1 MVSVSRSGIE
11 CERWCPVRDTNKCK
25 TMRAAEYM
33 TPAQQETL
41 LEKWG
46 ARDYVLR
53 DEISAPDWANF
64 VDRDGTAYSI
74 EALAEEWPQG
84 TDEFD
89 AGVRELM
96 VALSPQLTTKAIID
110 SVEERV
116 EAGDLRAVVDSPDDW
131 E

>member
-1 MVSVSRSGIE
+1 MSFMLEVTGDALE
-11 CERWCPVRDTNKCK
+11 AMQDAWDERWSFT
-25 TMRAAEYM
+25 
-33 TPAQQETL
+33 
-41 LEKWG
+41 
-46 ARDYVLR
+46 R
-53 DEISAPDWANF
+53 DELGGAPDWANF

-74 EALAEEWPQG
+74 EALAEEWLQG

-110 SVEERV
+110 SLEERV
-116 EAGDLRAVVDSPDDW
+116 GAGDLRAVVDSPDDW

>member
-1 MVSVSRSGIE
+1 M
-11 CERWCPVRDTNKCK
+11 RDTNKCK
-25 TMRAAEYM
+25 TMQAAEYM
-33 TPAQQETL
+33 TPEQQETL
-41 LEKWG
+41 VETWG

-53 DEISAPDWANF
+53 DEISAPGWANF

-74 EALAEEWPQG
+74 EALAEEWLQG

-116 EAGDLRAVVDSPDDW
+116 GAGDLRAVVDSADDW

>member
-1 MVSVSRSGIE
+1 M
-11 CERWCPVRDTNKCK
+11 RDTNKCK
-25 TMRAAEYM
+25 KMPAGEYM
-33 TPAQQETL
+33 TSAQRESML
-41 LEKWG
+41 KAWG
-46 ARDYVLR
+46 ERNCVLR
-53 DEISAPDWANF
+53 EAISAPGWANF

-74 EALAEEWPQG
+74 EALAEEWLQG

-96 VALSPQLTTKAIID
+96 AALSPQLTTKAIID

-116 EAGDLRAVVDSPDDW
+116 GAGDLRAVVDSPDDW

>member
-1 MVSVSRSGIE
+1 M
-11 CERWCPVRDTNKCK
+11 RDTDKCK
-25 TMRAAEYM
+25 TMRATEYM
-33 TPAQQETL
+33 TPEQQEAMV
-41 LEKWG
+41 EKWG

-53 DEISAPDWANF
+53 DTISAPDWANF

-74 EALAEEWPQG
+74 EALVEEWLQG

-96 VALSPQLTTKAIID
+96 VALSPQLTTKAISD

-116 EAGDLRAVVDSPDDW
+116 ALGDLRAVVDSAGDW

>member
-1 MVSVSRSGIE
+1 
-11 CERWCPVRDTNKCK
+11 
-25 TMRAAEYM
+25 MRAAEYM

-41 LEKWG
+41 LEKWSV
-46 ARDYVLR
+46 RDYVLR
-53 DEISAPDWANF
+53 DTISAPDWANF

-74 EALAEEWPQG
+74 EALAEEWLQG

-89 AGVRELM
+89 SGVRELM

-116 EAGDLRAVVDSPDDW
+116 GAGDLRAVVDSPDDW